1 MEEIEIMY
9 GKAYKL
15 KENEYRF
22 LAAIQGVSLGEDE
35 EDENTAEAII
45 RRAEAKALGMSEE
58 AYNLEGMFEF
68 IEEDELA

>member
-1 MEEIEIMY
+1 MEEIELMY
-9 GKAYKL
+9 GKAYTL

-22 LAAIQGVSLGEDE
+22 LAAIQGVSLGEE
-35 EDENTAEAII
+35 EESEAENII

-58 AYNLEGMFEF
+58 EYTLEGMFEF